1 MLVKDIMKSNVI
13 TISALATVREAM
25 QKMRQHGI
33 KSLVVEKGNEHDAY
47 GLITYTDILKTI
59 VAEEGDIDLLN
70 VYDICAKPALIVSR
84 ELDVKYV
91 AKLMVNM
98 SLPRILVTS
107 ANELVGII
115 TMNDIVGA
123 ILEMADGDC

>member
-13 TISALATVREAM
+13 TISAFATVRDALHL
-25 QKMRQHGI
+25 MREQNI

-47 GLITYTDILKTI
+47 GLVTYNDILKTI
-59 VAEEGDIDLLN
+59 VAEEGDIDLIN
-70 VYDICAKPALIVSR
+70 VYDICTKPALIVSR

-91 AKLMVNM
+91 ARLMVNM
-98 SLPRILVTS
+98 SIQRILVTN

-115 TMNDIVGA
+115 TKNDIVGA
-123 ILEMADGDC
+123 ILDIADRPD

>member
-13 TISALATVREAM
+13 TISAFATVRDALHL
-25 QKMRQHGI
+25 MREQNI

-47 GLITYTDILKTI
+47 GLVTYNDILTTI
-59 VAEEGDIDLLN
+59 VAEEGDIDLIN
-70 VYDICAKPALIVSR
+70 VYDICTKPALIVSR

-91 AKLMVNM
+91 ARLMVNM
-98 SLPRILVTS
+98 SIQRILVTN

-115 TMNDIVGA
+115 TKNDIVGA
-123 ILEMADGDC
+123 ILDLADRAD

>member
-123 ILEMADGDC
+123 ILEMADGET

>member
-123 ILEMADGDC
+123 ILEMADGEG

>member
-1 MLVKDIMKSNVI
+1 MLVKDIMKSNVV

-123 ILEMADGDC
+123 ILEMADGEA

>member
-1 MLVKDIMKSNVI
+1 MKSNVV

-25 QKMRQHGI
+25 QKMRQHSI

-70 VYDICAKPALIVSR
+70 VYDICAIPALIVSR

-123 ILEMADGDC
+123 ILEMADGEG

>member
-1 MLVKDIMKSNVI
+1 MLVKDIMKSNVV

>member
-1 MLVKDIMKSNVI
+1 MLVKDIMQSNVI
-13 TISALATVREAM
+13 TVSAFAAVREAM
-25 QKMRQHGI
+25 HLMRLNGI

-47 GLITYTDILKTI
+47 GLITYNDILKTI
-59 VAEEGDIDLLN
+59 VAEEGDIDLIN
-70 VYDICAKPALIVSR
+70 VYDICTKPALIVSR

-91 AKLMVNM
+91 ARLMVNM
-98 SLPRILVTS
+98 NIQRILVTS

-123 ILEMADGDC
+123 ILDMADGAD

>member
-13 TISALATVREAM
+13 TISAFATVREAM
-25 QKMRQHGI
+25 HLMRQHSI

-47 GLITYTDILKTI
+47 GLVTYNDILKTI
-59 VAEEGDIDLLN
+59 VAEEGDIDLIN
-70 VYDICAKPALIVSR
+70 VYDICTKPALIVSR

-91 AKLMVNM
+91 ARLMVNM
-98 SLPRILVTS
+98 SIQRILVTS

-115 TMNDIVGA
+115 TMNDIVSA
-123 ILEMADGDC
+123 ILEMADRVD

>member
-13 TISALATVREAM
+13 TISAFATVRDALHL
-25 QKMRQHGI
+25 MREQNI

-47 GLITYTDILKTI
+47 GLVTYNDILKTI
-59 VAEEGDIDLLN
+59 VAEEGDIDLIN
-70 VYDICAKPALIVSR
+70 VYDICTKPALIVSR

-91 AKLMVNM
+91 ARLMVNM
-98 SLPRILVTS
+98 SIQRILVTN

-115 TMNDIVGA
+115 TKNDIVGA
-123 ILEMADGDC
+123 ILDIADRAD